1 MKVAREVR
9 IGLCRKLVTCDYI
22 SFVLSRWEA
31 YFAFEP
37 TFAASVCSWNRGDYR
52 CNAAW
57 REVKILAF
65 DGCRVQNLVE
75 NDKSAALRRGKC
87 NPKSLEA
94 FLCYWL

>member
-37 TFAASVCSWNRGDYR
+37 TFAASVFSWNGATI
-52 CNAAW
+52 AAM
-57 REVKILAF
+57 LL
-65 DGCRVQNLVE
+65 GGGE
-75 NDKSAALRRGKC
+75 NPGI
-87 NPKSLEA
+87 
-94 FLCYWL
+94 